1 MVSVG
6 QDGLSANQVSP
17 HGVMLVQFHADL
29 LPFWWGF
36 RRGCSIRPTLSK
48 GFLNEC
54 AIEIAIFSYLRGEKM
69 YQFHWNKLKWF
80 NSSQN
85 EILGVG
91 SQFSQISKIA
101 CSEWMYEEIF
111 FQKYESFS

>member
-1 MVSVG
+1 
-6 QDGLSANQVSP
+6 
-17 HGVMLVQFHADL
+17 
-29 LPFWWGF
+29 
-36 RRGCSIRPTLSK
+36 
-48 GFLNEC
+48 
-54 AIEIAIFSYLRGEKM
+54 M

-101 CSEWMYEEIF
+101 CSEWMYEENF
-111 FQKYESFS
+111 FRNMRVSREELPPNSLSQLPNYCFTKSAISRWDTGDVKTTIEV